1 VHTQHP
7 YWALAAVCLTVLA
20 ITLAVLGVGITF
32 WALQK
37 WQDFRTALID
47 RKLAQLELAHCQA
60 AHDQARQ

>member
-7 YWALAAVCLTVLA
+7 YWALAVISTALLTVCGSAFL
-20 ITLAVLGVGITF
+20 ILCC
-32 WALQK
+32 LQK

-60 AHDQARQ
+60 AHDEARQ